1 MILNQTTKSMTN
13 DIQPKF
19 TRHLGVFLICFL
31 ISIATQAQDKP
42 TVIKEVNLIDVVKG
56 KVIKNATVII
66 EGTKIKEVYTR
77 KPKVPTEANI
87 IEGKGKWLMPGMVDA
102 HIHFFQSGGLYT
114 RPDAIDLRKHWS
126 YEKEQTEIKK
136 RLPDLMKRYLRCGV
150 TTIIDVGG
158 PMTNYDIKKQYSQEA
173 MAPNIMVTGPLISTY
188 QPEAFKIK
196 DPPIIKV
203 NTPEEARALV
213 QKQLPYKPDFIKI
226 WYIAR
231 NAQMAEKNL
240 PIIKATIEE
249 AHKNN
254 LKVTVHATQLNT
266 AILAVKAGADI
277 LVHSIDDKAVSK
289 EFIRLLKK
297 NNVTYIPTLIVSANY
312 LKTFT
317 TSLDHHPQ
325 DLKFANPF
333 FYNTLSDLKRLPND
347 LLSARIQG
355 MRKNG
360 MTSPMKNYV
369 KRKDSVMAMNLKTLY
384 KAGINV
390 VAGTDAGNIGTL
402 HASSYLQ
409 ELEAM
414 QRAGLTNLEVLKT
427 ATINAARGFGRAKD
441 HGSVSKGKVAD
452 LLLLNANPLEK
463 LANLNQLQAV
473 FRQGKMF
480 KTHELLQETP
490 EQVVQRQVNAYNAR
504 NIEEFLATYSED
516 VEIYN
521 YPSNKISMKGRA
533 KMRKVYGPMFK
544 RAKHLHCKIVNRI
557 RLGNKVVDRESV
569 IFDPKQKPGRVI
581 AVYTVEKGLISRV
594 TFVR

>member
-1 MILNQTTKSMTN
+1 MINYIYAKFTKSLWLCLLSLMLAIT
-13 DIQPKF
+13 
-19 TRHLGVFLICFL
+19 
-31 ISIATQAQDKP
+31 TQAQDKP
-42 TVIKEVNLIDVVKG
+42 IVIKEVNLIDVIKG
-56 KVIKNATVII
+56 KVVKKATVII

-77 KPKVPTEANI
+77 KPKIPADAKI
-87 IEGKGKWLMPGMVDA
+87 IEGQGKWLMPGMVDG

-126 YEKEQTEIKK
+126 YEKEQAEIKK

-173 MAPNIMVTGPLISTY
+173 MVPNILVTGPLISTY

-196 DPPIIKV
+196 DAPIIKV

-231 NAQMAEKNL
+231 NPEMAEKNL
-240 PIIKATIEE
+240 PIIKATIDE

-266 AILAVKAGADI
+266 AMLAVKAGTDI
-277 LVHSIDDKAVSK
+277 LVHSVDDKVVSK
-289 EFIRLLKK
+289 EFVRLLKK
-297 NNVTYIPTLIVSANY
+297 NKVTYIPTLIVSANY

-317 TSLDHHPQ
+317 TSLDHHSQ
-325 DLKFANPF
+325 DIEFANPF

-347 LLSARIQG
+347 LLSTRIQAI
-355 MRKNG
+355 RKSG
-360 MTSPMKNYV
+360 LTAPMKKYLQ
-369 KRKDSVMAMNLKTLY
+369 RKDSIMAMNLKTVH
-384 KAGINV
+384 KAGVNV
-390 VAGTDAGNIGTL
+390 VVGTDAGNIGTM

-427 ATINAARGFGRAKD
+427 ATINAARGFNRD
-441 HGSVSKGKVAD
+441 NNYGSVSKGKVAD
-452 LLLLNANPLEK
+452 LLLLDANPLEK
-463 LANLNQLQAV
+463 LANLNQLHSI
-473 FRQGKMF
+473 FRNGKMF
-480 KTHELLQETP
+480 KSNEILQETP

-504 NIEEFLATYSED
+504 DIEGFLATYSKD

-521 YPSNKISMKGRA
+521 YPNKLSMKGRER
-533 KMRKVYGPMFK
+533 MRKVYGPMFK

-569 IFDPKQKPGRVI
+569 IFNPKQKPGRVI
-581 AVYTVEKGLISRV
+581 AVYTVKDGLISKV
-594 TFVR
+594 TFIRGN

>member
-1 MILNQTTKSMTN
+1 VILNQIIKSMIN
-13 DIQPKF
+13 YIQPKF
-19 TRHLGVFLICFL
+19 TKHLWWALLGLLLVVT
-31 ISIATQAQDKP
+31 AQAQNKP
-42 TVIKEVNLIDVVKG
+42 IAIKEVNLIDVVKG
-56 KVIKNATVII
+56 KVVKNATVII

-77 KPKVPTEANI
+77 KFKIPAGANV
-87 IEGKGKWLMPGMVDA
+87 IEGKGKWLMPGMVDG

-126 YEKEQTEIKK
+126 YEKEQAEITK

-150 TTIIDVGG
+150 TTVIDVGG
-158 PMTNYDIKKQYSQEA
+158 PMTNFDIKKQYSKEA
-173 MAPNIMVTGPLISTY
+173 MAPNILVTGPLVSTY

-196 DPPIIKV
+196 DAPIIKV
-203 NTPEEARALV
+203 STPEEARALV

-231 NAQMAEKNL
+231 SAQMAEKNL

-249 AHKNN
+249 AHKHN
-254 LKVTVHATQLNT
+254 LKVAVHATQLNT
-266 AILAVKAGADI
+266 AMLTVKAGADI
-277 LVHSIDDKAVSK
+277 LVHSVDDKAVSK

-297 NNVTYIPTLIVSANY
+297 NKITYIPTLIVSANY

-325 DLKFANPF
+325 DIKFANPF
-333 FYNTLSDLKRLPND
+333 FYNTLSDLKRLPDD
-347 LLSARIQG
+347 LLSARIQK

-360 MTSPMKNYV
+360 MTSSLKNYTR
-369 KRKDSVMAMNLKTLY
+369 RKDSIMAMNLKKLY

-390 VAGTDAGNIGTL
+390 VTGTDAGNIGTL

-427 ATINAARGFGRAKD
+427 ATINAALGFGREKD
-441 HGSVSKGKVAD
+441 YGSVSKGKVAD
-452 LLLLNANPLEK
+452 LLLLDANPLEK
-463 LANLNQLQAV
+463 LANLNELNII

-480 KTHELLQETP
+480 KANELLKETP
-490 EQVVQRQVNAYNAR
+490 EQIVQRQVNAYNAR
-504 NIEEFLATYSED
+504 DIERFLATYSKD

-521 YPSNKISMKGRA
+521 YPNKLIMKGRA
-533 KMRKVYGPMFK
+533 QMKKAYGPMFQQS
-544 RAKHLHCKIVNRI
+544 KHLHCKIVNRI
-557 RLGNKVVDRESV
+557 RLGNKIVDSESV
-569 IFDPKQKPGRVI
+569 IFDPKRKPGRVI
-581 AVYTVEKGLISRV
+581 AVYTVENGLISKV
-594 TFVR
+594 TFIR